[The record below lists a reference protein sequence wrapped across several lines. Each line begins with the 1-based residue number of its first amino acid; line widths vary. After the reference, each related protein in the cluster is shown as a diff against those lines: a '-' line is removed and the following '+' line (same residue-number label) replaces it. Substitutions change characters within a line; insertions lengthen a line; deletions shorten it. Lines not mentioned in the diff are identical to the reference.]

1 MLTPV
6 PTKRW
11 TRACADPASRHA
23 SAAAVRQDAPTE
35 EYAIAS
41 PSSRIA
47 EALRQTTLRA
57 HEAIKRA
64 SPDPHTLRDL
74 QFEIASL
81 EIEAERLGLRGL
93 RPFLNSLRLRV
104 EAAI

>member
-23 SAAAVRQDAPTE
+23 ATAAVRQDAPTE

-57 HEAIKRA
+57 HEAIKGDAR
-64 SPDPHTLRDL
+64 DPRILRDL

-81 EIEAERLGLRGL
+81 ELEAERLGLRGL

>member
-11 TRACADPASRHA
+11 TRACPDPTSRHA
-23 SAAAVRQDAPTE
+23 ATTVVRQDALTE
-35 EYAIAS
+35 EYTFGP

-47 EALRQTTLRA
+47 EALRHTTLRA
-57 HEAIKRA
+57 HEAIKREA
-64 SPDPHTLRDL
+64 RDPRVLRDL

-81 EIEAERLGLRGL
+81 ELEAERLGLRGL